1 MSRAVLACCLLAL
14 GACRLGSA
22 EASTAGETTVQTS
35 QADESAGETA
45 VAAAN
50 GLALV
55 ERSEALDDP
64 ASVLLDQLG
73 YDGEPTPLEDRVQ
86 RWHGV
91 GVRALRAGEPDRA
104 VSAFAIVLDAAPEHA
119 SAAFHL
125 GCALAARGEY
135 DRAANAIAHA
145 MLHEFPHLWRR
156 YVEQPELAQLR
167 DSDAH
172 GRLVA
177 LHARLEVLHAQAR
190 SEGTPHTARWTR
202 SDTER
207 GAQAGLSLR
216 GRFVPVAPRAWS
228 STAVAGA
235 TLAVDAVYDPA
246 ADVVV
251 NVVARGGETLRDA
264 SVEVH
269 DARRGGALG
278 RYAASKV
285 DTVEIV
291 PRSGGAWVRET
302 GSSWTDLRGRAVAAD
317 ELEAT
322 IRVNASGIALR

>member
-1 MSRAVLACCLLAL
+1 MSRALLACCLLAL

-22 EASTAGETTVQTS
+22 EASTAGESAGQTS
-35 QADESAGETA
+35 AAEESAGETA
-45 VAAAN
+45 TAAAN

-55 ERSEALDDP
+55 ERSAALEAP
-64 ASVLLDQLG
+64 ASLQLDQLG
-73 YDGEPTPLEDRVQ
+73 YDGEPAALEERVQ

-91 GVRALRAGEPDRA
+91 GLRALRAGEAERA

-125 GCALAARGEY
+125 GCAFVARGEY
-135 DRAANAIAHA
+135 DRAANAIALA
-145 MLHEFPHLWRR
+145 MVHEFPHLWRT
-156 YVEQPELAQLR
+156 YLDQPELAPLR

-177 LHARLEVLHAQAR
+177 LQARLEVLHAQAR
-190 SEGTPHTARWTR
+190 REGTPHTARWAT
-202 SDTER
+202 SQTER

-216 GRFVPVAPRAWS
+216 GRFVPVGPRAWS

-235 TLAVDAVYDPA
+235 TLAVDAVYDPI

-251 NVVARGGETLRDA
+251 NLVAQGGSTLRDA

-269 DARRGGALG
+269 DARRGGSLG
-278 RYAASKV
+278 RYAVSEV
-285 DTVEIV
+285 DAVEV
-291 PRSGGAWVRET
+291 LPRSGGAWVRKP
-302 GSSWTDLRGRAVAAD
+302 GAAWTDLRGRAVTADDVEAA
-317 ELEAT
+317 
-322 IRVNASGIALR
+322 IRVDAAGIVVR